1 MNLHDKIK
9 GIEGL
14 IERLNFIYPESATK
28 DKPSQTVLNMIQT
41 ENIKISEKISESSA
55 CYLEEWL
62 NISND
67 VMCIYE
73 KYLEKIKGK
82 EIKILIVS
90 EAPMLTLNNHD
101 KFVCNYILGKGS
113 VGSYRTVPF
122 ESIWEH
128 NKIEGKKPDDYKINP
143 EKIIELFSENNVA
156 FVDLIPFP
164 LPKIPTDLRKNWKV
178 KNDGNFIISL
188 FKNAVSKIQCD
199 KFSDELKI
207 IFMMPPTTAS
217 GIIEYCILN
226 KNKLDDEFL
235 KKYLMHITR
244 CNDNSIFENK
254 QLFEYSIKLHRQ
266 IVMSGAGGPEKNL
279 FLNALKN

>member
-1 MNLHDKIK
+1 MNLHDEINDVN
-9 GIEGL
+9 GL
-14 IERLNFIYPESATK
+14 IERLNFIYSNSAK
-28 DKPSQTVLNMIQT
+28 EDGHSQTFLNCIQK
-41 ENIKISEKISESSA
+41 EKNNIFAKLPK
-55 CYLEEWL
+55 LEDSHLTEWL
-62 NISND
+62 TISKK
-67 VMCIYE
+67 VMCIYQN
-73 KYLEKIKGK
+73 YLKKIQDK

-90 EAPMLTLNNHD
+90 EAPMLTLDND
-101 KFVCNYILGKGS
+101 KFVCNYILGSGS

-128 NKIEGKKPDDYKINP
+128 NKIEDKKPDDYKTNP
-143 EKIIELFSENNVA
+143 EQIINLFIKNNVA

-164 LPKIPTDLRKNWKV
+164 LPKIPTDLRKNWKE
-178 KNDGNFIISL
+178 KNNRNFIISL
-188 FKNAVSKIQCD
+188 FKNAVSKLQCD

-226 KNKLDDEFL
+226 KNNIDNEFL
-235 KKYLMHITR
+235 KKYLIHITR
-244 CNDNSIFENK
+244 CNDNNIFENK

>member
-1 MNLHDKIK
+1 MNLHDEIND
-9 GIEGL
+9 INGL
-14 IERLNFIYPESATK
+14 IERLNFIYSESAIK
-28 DKPSQTVLNMIQT
+28 ELSQTVLDWIGK
-41 ENIKISEKISESSA
+41 ENNNIYAKISESSD
-55 CYLEEWL
+55 CSLKEWL
-62 NISND
+62 TISKE
-67 VMCIYE
+67 VMCIYQN
-73 KYLEKIKGK
+73 YLNTIKGK

-90 EAPMLTLNNHD
+90 EAPMLTLDDD
-101 KFVCNYILGKGS
+101 KFVCNYILGEGS

-122 ESIWEH
+122 ESIWEN
-128 NKIEGKKPDDYKINP
+128 NKINGKKPDDYKTNP
-143 EKIIELFSENNVA
+143 KEIIKLFSNNNVA

-164 LPKIPTDLRKNWKV
+164 LPKISTSLRRNWKT
-178 KNDGNFIISL
+178 KNGRNFIISL
-188 FKNAVSKIQCD
+188 FKNAVSKIQCN

-226 KNKLDDEFL
+226 KNKLDDKFL
-235 KKYLMHITR
+235 KKYLNHITR

-266 IVMSGAGGPEKNL
+266 IVMNGAGGPEKNL

>member
-1 MNLHDKIK
+1 MDLHDEIND
-9 GIEGL
+9 INGL
-14 IERLNFIYPESATK
+14 IERLNFIYSESAMEGEL
-28 DKPSQTVLNMIQT
+28 SRTVLKWIHK
-41 ENIKISEKISESSA
+41 ENDKIFDKISKSVDDS
-55 CYLEEWL
+55 LTEWL
-62 NISND
+62 TISKK
-67 VMCIYE
+67 VMCIYQE
-73 KYLEKIKGK
+73 YLEKIKDK

-90 EAPMLTLNNHD
+90 EAPMLTLYDN

-128 NKIEGKKPDDYKINP
+128 NKIEGKKPDDYKANP
-143 EKIIELFSENNVA
+143 EEIIKLFIENNVA

-164 LPKIPTDLRKNWKV
+164 LPKISTYLRKDWKV
-178 KNDGNFIISL
+178 KNDRNFIISL

-207 IFMMPPTTAS
+207 IFMMPPNTAS

-226 KNKLDDEFL
+226 KNNIDDEFL
-235 KKYLMHITR
+235 KKYLTHITR
-244 CNDNSIFENK
+244 CNDNSIFENE
-254 QLFEYSIKLHRQ
+254 QLFQYSIKLHRQ